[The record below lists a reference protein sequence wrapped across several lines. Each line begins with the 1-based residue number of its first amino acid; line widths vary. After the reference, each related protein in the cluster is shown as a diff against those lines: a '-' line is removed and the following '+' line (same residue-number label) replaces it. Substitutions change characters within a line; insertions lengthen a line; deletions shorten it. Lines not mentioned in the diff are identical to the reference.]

1 MLEPH
6 RKNLDQSTFTITFSL
21 RVYMALP
28 LRSRKKKNE
37 SDYINF
43 KQNIT
48 HFKTEQVRIVDAT
61 ENNVISSLHSLCFLL

>member
-1 MLEPH
+1 
-6 RKNLDQSTFTITFSL
+6 
-21 RVYMALP
+21 MALP